1 MSDLEKGPIEYQ
13 SQFFAL
19 LSKLTQL
26 YLAGEPPPDELLKEA
41 QEMGKA
47 AQIPDFLLRLI

>member
-19 LSKLTQL
+19 LNKLTQL
-26 YLAGEPPPDELLKEA
+26 YLAGENP
-41 QEMGKA
+41 QMN
-47 AQIPDFLLRLI
+47 F